1 MYRCRLNVLVFS
13 RRKELTRWLEEVPSY
28 ERFEHCFM
36 SPLAE
41 FSPDEC
47 GDADIIIFD
56 IPLEGIP
63 TTVRHF
69 CPSRNTRIVIC
80 AGSEIDEP
88 RFEPLIEQADEIWG
102 ENPGKKRLQRQFL
115 ALLKREYERQEGILC
130 QKYLDTLIDSVPDL
144 IWFKDRRGA
153 HLKVNDSFC
162 RAVGKTK
169 SQCANRGHYYIWD
182 VNEEEYAKGEYV
194 CLETDAETFRANRPC
209 FFDEKVKCKNGMRH
223 FKTYKSPLYDEDGR
237 IMGTVGMAHDVTD
250 LKNMGTELA
259 IILNSLSVGA
269 VITDKDNKFVTIN
282 GAFAETFSIE
292 PQKLVNTS
300 YEEWKE
306 RTFGTQQAAT
316 ADGAGEISCQSGGA
330 EHVFDLLEQVIYDVF
345 NCKVGTF
352 AIFRDITE
360 HKRHMEL
367 LSNYQGELERE
378 VELKTQRIRDMQK
391 QIILSFAS
399 IVSSRDKVTGDHIKN
414 TSRYVDILVEG
425 MAKAGSRY
433 AETLTPAYAAIVSL
447 AAPMHDIGKIAVPD
461 AILNKPGK
469 YLPEEYEVMK
479 KHSEKGGEIIEET
492 LAVLEDR
499 EFYRLV
505 LEMAL
510 FHHERWDGR
519 GYPHGLSGEDIPLS
533 ARIMALADVF
543 DALVSERPY
552 KRAFS
557 VEDAF
562 RIIVEGSGTQFDP
575 GIVSVFI
582 AQRARIE
589 AAAAESRTAL
599 RVSE

>member
-316 ADGAGEISCQSGGA
+316 ADGAGELSCQSGGA

-367 LSNYQGELERE
+367 LSNY
-378 VELKTQRIRDMQK
+378 
-391 QIILSFAS
+391 
-399 IVSSRDKVTGDHIKN
+399 
-414 TSRYVDILVEG
+414 
-425 MAKAGSRY
+425 Y

>member
-316 ADGAGEISCQSGGA
+316 EDGAGELSCQSGGA

-367 LSNYQGELERE
+367 LSNY
-378 VELKTQRIRDMQK
+378 
-391 QIILSFAS
+391 
-399 IVSSRDKVTGDHIKN
+399 
-414 TSRYVDILVEG
+414 
-425 MAKAGSRY
+425 Y

-469 YLPEEYEVMK
+469 YLPEEYEEMK